1 MKKVCVCGAFLFSD
15 PSGVAGGGQG
25 IKTRELA
32 KELKRQYGNV
42 YCIDT
47 CGRLNKLL
55 LFFRLFYALLI
66 CKNIIILPAHNGVI
80 LETQYLKC
88 LNILFRRGLHYVVI
102 GGWLQDFL
110 KGHQRTAKAIHSF
123 DGIYVETKT
132 MYDALQSMGYTNIQ
146 IMRNFKSLK
155 IASEKVFPLQYTSPL
170 RLVFFAR
177 VTEKKGLAE
186 AVHIINEINKESET
200 PLYSLDVFGPID
212 EIDREWFDQ
221 LKFEFT
227 SNIEY
232 KGEVPFEKSVDVLKD
247 YFALLFPTKFYT
259 EGIPGTI
266 IDSYAAGLPVISSKW
281 KSYADVVDDNITG
294 VGYEFNNSSALKG
307 LLIEISQKP
316 TMISILRKN
325 CLKKAEDY
333 LPQNAIVDLKLK

>member
-1 MKKVCVCGAFLFSD
+1 MRKVCVCGAFLFSD

-32 KELKRQYGNV
+32 NELKKQFGDV
-42 YCIDT
+42 YRIDT
-47 CGRLNKLL
+47 CGLLNKIL
-55 LFFRLFYALLI
+55 LFSRLFYALLI

-110 KGHQRTAKAIHSF
+110 KEHKGTARAIHSF
-123 DGIYVETKT
+123 DGIYVETQT
-132 MYDALQSMGYTNIQ
+132 MYDALHKMGYANVQ
-146 IMRNFKSLK
+146 IMKNFKNLT
-155 IASEKVFPLQYTSPL
+155 IAKEKELPVLYTCPL

-186 AVHIINEINKESET
+186 TVHVINEINREAAN
-200 PLYSLDVFGPID
+200 PLFSLDVFGPID
-212 EIDREWFDQ
+212 EIDREWFEQ
-221 LKFEFT
+221 LKLEFT
-227 SNIEY
+227 CSIKY
-232 KGEVPFEKSVDVLKD
+232 MGEVPFEKSVDVLKE
-247 YFALLFPTKFYT
+247 YFALMFPTKFYT

-281 KSYADVVDDNITG
+281 KSYADVIDDNISG
-294 VGYEFNNSSALKG
+294 VGYEFNNFAELKR

-316 TMISILRKN
+316 TMISALRKN
-325 CLKKAEDY
+325 CLRKAEDY
-333 LPQNAIVDLKLK
+333 LPQNAIRILKLK